1 MKISIC
7 NSGWVGF
14 PASQRK
20 SSAIFGGLIL
30 LLICSAVLP
39 SRAVEPQPS
48 TIVSPE
54 PPQGQ
59 FGNAGISLGL
69 GWQQIHANTEF
80 ASLPTDVIAI
90 TGVAFRWDERTIST
104 EVVIPYIGIGIGTFL
119 KPLSEMSGRA
129 SENGGSDYRLVFLAE
144 NVRLIAERPSSPA
157 DFNLKFEFNE
167 PFYYDRRVRHL
178 ILGLSVGTPPGI
190 PLFGWDAELGR
201 NLRDRVQFLSVTTG
215 TQIDL
220 GGLVTQFY
228 YTPVPETSTLSILF
242 IGAVLISAGRKM
254 FQ

>member
-1 MKISIC
+1 MKVSIC
-7 NSGWVGF
+7 NSGGVGF
-14 PASQRK
+14 SVGQRR
-20 SSAIFGGLIL
+20 SSAAFGGLIL
-30 LLICSAVLP
+30 LLICSAVPP
-39 SRAVEPQPS
+39 SRAAEPQIS
-48 TIVSPE
+48 TIVSPQ

-59 FGNAGISLGL
+59 YGNSGHTLGL
-69 GWQQIHANTEF
+69 GVQQIYAKTEF
-80 ASLPTDVIAI
+80 SSLPTDVIAI
-90 TGVAFRWDERTIST
+90 TGVAFRWSERTVST

-190 PLFGWDAELGR
+190 PLFGWDAQSTR
-201 NLRDRVQFLSVTTG
+201 DLRERVQYLSITTANQVN
-215 TQIDL
+215 T

-228 YTPVPETSTLSILF
+228 YTPVPEVSTLGILI
-242 IGAVLISAGRKM
+242 IGAVLISAGRKI